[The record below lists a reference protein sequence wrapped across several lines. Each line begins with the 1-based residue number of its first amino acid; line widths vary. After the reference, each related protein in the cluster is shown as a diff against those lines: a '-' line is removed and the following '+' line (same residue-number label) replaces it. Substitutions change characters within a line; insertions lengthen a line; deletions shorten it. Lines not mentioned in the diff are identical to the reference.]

1 MDNNQACQ
9 LFKYDHEFFLVTKNS
24 PEYFANEFVENAID
38 TDYVSWLNFHGTNE
52 KQHIDRL
59 SDHLSID

>member
-1 MDNNQACQ
+1 MDNSQACQ

-38 TDYVSWLNFHGTNE
+38 TDSDDNIIYLNISEILYIYAHFF
-52 KQHIDRL
+52 IY
-59 SDHLSID
+59 